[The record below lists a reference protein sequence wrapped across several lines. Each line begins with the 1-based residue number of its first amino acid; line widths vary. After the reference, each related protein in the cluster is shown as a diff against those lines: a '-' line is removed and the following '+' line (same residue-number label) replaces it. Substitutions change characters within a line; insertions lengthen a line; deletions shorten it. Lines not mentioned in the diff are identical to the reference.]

1 MLTVTI
7 SDQLGNQMFA
17 YASVK
22 TIAQNRGEFFGFV
35 RAENN
40 LINDTDK

>member
-22 TIAQNRGEFFGFV
+22 TIAQNRSDPSALFGQK
-35 RAENN
+35 
-40 LINDTDK
+40 II